1 MPVGVNEDAIRS
13 TRQRNGI
20 HEPNPLLAILSDG
33 TLCTNGTVK
42 WRENGN
48 SCTFVR
54 LAHVIGD
61 GVQPREFVTSPCP
74 FFRFAPGNE
83 HLASGTEV
91 ARGEARGQ
99 SFRLLR

>member
-1 MPVGVNEDAIRS
+1 MPLRVDEDLNRS

-33 TLCTNGTVK
+33 TLCTNGTVE
-42 WRENGN
+42 WRENGE

-54 LAHVIGD
+54 LAHVIGE
-61 GVQPREFVTSPCP
+61 GEQPREFVSTPRQ

-83 HLASGTEV
+83 HLAAG

-99 SFRLLR
+99 SLLLL